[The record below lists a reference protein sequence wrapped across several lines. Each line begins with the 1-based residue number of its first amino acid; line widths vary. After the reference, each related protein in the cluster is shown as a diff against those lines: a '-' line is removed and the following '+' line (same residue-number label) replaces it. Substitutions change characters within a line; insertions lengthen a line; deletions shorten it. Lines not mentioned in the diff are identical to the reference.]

1 MSNNWT
7 IPGTTL
13 QIDKSNAPRVGELF
27 QSMFLSGGMV
37 LSQVANI
44 TGLEAYTVQNWVK
57 RGFLAPPNH
66 KQYTMEQL
74 CRIINI
80 NMLKSI
86 LPMERICGLLSYI
99 NGDLDDDRDD
109 IIKDCDLYFIFVK
122 LAARARQLD
131 DAAHRDEIINETL
144 ADNKEPVPGA
154 KERIKNALCVM
165 LTAWVAARM
174 KQEAEAMLEGL

>member
-1 MSNNWT
+1 MPNNWT

-13 QIDKSNAPRVGELF
+13 QINKDDACHIRGLF
-27 QSMFLSGGMV
+27 HSMFLSGGMV
-37 LSQVANI
+37 LSQVTNI

-57 RGFLAPPNH
+57 RGFLTPPQNKH
-66 KQYTMEQL
+66 YTKEQV

-99 NGDLDDDRDD
+99 NGELDDEKDD
-109 IIKDCDLYFIFVK
+109 IIKDIDLFFIFVK

-131 DAAHRDEIINETL
+131 DARQRDEIISATL
-144 ADNKEPVPGA
+144 ADYVEPVSGA
-154 KERIKNALCVM
+154 KERISKALCVM